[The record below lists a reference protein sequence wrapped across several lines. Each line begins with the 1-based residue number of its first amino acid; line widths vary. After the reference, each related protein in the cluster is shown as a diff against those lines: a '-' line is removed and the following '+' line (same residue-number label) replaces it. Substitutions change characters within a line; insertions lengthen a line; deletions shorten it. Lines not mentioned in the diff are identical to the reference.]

1 MFNQNLIGT
10 RLGQY
15 EITGRLGEGGM
26 GAVFRARQAKLDRE
40 VALKILP
47 GTLAA
52 QPGYLERF
60 EREARAVAALEH
72 PAIVPIYDYGT
83 ENGITY
89 LAIRLLDGGTL
100 ENRLEHSKTL
110 PALDETAN
118 LIERLASAL
127 EYAHS
132 RGIVHRDI
140 KPSNVLFDHSGE
152 PYLGDFGIAA
162 VYANESAQ
170 TGTGQ
175 LIGTPNFIAPEVWS
189 SQQVTPATDQ
199 YALAVMAFRLLTGR
213 LPFEGTG
220 VFDVGLKH
228 INEPPPS
235 ASAFRGELPRQV
247 DAVLKQALAKQP
259 DARYPSVR
267 EFAFALKTALGG
279 TVTGNVSKTGFFT
292 APLPASQPISSY
304 GSEQAGYGFGGQMP
318 APSTSTPSPAVRM
331 PTATPAPSYAAQP
344 SYAPAKRGGSPF
356 LLIAGAVI
364 VLLVIV
370 VVILPLIG
378 IQIGPREMFYV
389 LPVLVG
395 AGGGFIVLRSI
406 SQRSTT
412 PSHSIKPVDQRVRES
427 TSTPSD
433 TITAAPI
440 PTPQPVTPVTQ
451 VTPVEQ
457 PQIRPI
463 FSLQEGEKL
472 GRYELQK
479 RLDKGEKSR
488 VYHGFDSEMER
499 DVAVK
504 ILSAADPRHTQRF
517 QQEIRILSKLHHPHI
532 IPFFDS
538 GAESG
543 LIYMVMP
550 MLEGGTLKE
559 RMTGS
564 PMSPA
569 QVVSVVTHIAG
580 ALDYLHLKGIIHRDL
595 KASNIMFDAHD
606 NTYIVDFGI
615 AKLTQDEGLN
625 LTRAGD
631 VVGTPY
637 YIPPEQWI
645 GDAITPASDQYSFAV
660 MVFQMLTGRL
670 PFEGKEGFGIEMM
683 HKHVYDPAPFPS
695 EFNPALPKAVDAVLL
710 RALAK
715 RPSSRYAS
723 VTEFAIALQAAF
735 AEQGATSAAVLA
747 TTGHVFISYSRT
759 DQPYARKLADH
770 INTHELIAWIDDQ
783 IDYGERWFREI
794 TKAIQ
799 DSAAVVVIMTPDA
812 ENSTWVER
820 EILIAQRENK
830 PILPLL
836 LKGRGFAMFINIQY
850 VDASGEVLPGDDFFT
865 RLRRM
870 MDA

>member
-1 MFNQNLIGT
+1 MFGQNLIGT
-10 RLGQY
+10 KLGQY
-15 EITGRLGEGGM
+15 EITGTLGAGGM
-26 GAVFRARQAKLDRE
+26 GAVYRARQANLGRE

-52 QPGYLERF
+52 QPGYLEAF
-60 EREARAVAALEH
+60 EREARAIAALEH
-72 PAIVPIYDYGT
+72 PSIIPIYDYGT
-83 ENGITY
+83 QNGVTY
-89 LAIRLLDGGTL
+89 LAIRLLNGGTL
-100 ENRLEHSKTL
+100 EQRLNRAKRPPSF
-110 PALDETAN
+110 DETAR

-127 EYAHS
+127 DYAHS
-132 RGIVHRDI
+132 QGIVHRDI
-140 KPSNVLFDHSGE
+140 KPSNVLFDQSGE

-162 VYANESAQ
+162 VYSNESAL

-175 LIGTPNFIAPEVWS
+175 LVGTPNFIAPEVWS

-199 YALAVMAFRLLTGR
+199 YALGVMAFRLLTGR

-235 ASAFRGELPRQV
+235 ASALRRGLPPEV
-247 DAVLKQALAKQP
+247 DAVLKRALAKQP
-259 DARYPSVR
+259 TARYSSVR
-267 EFAFALKTALGG
+267 EFAAALKAALTGI
-279 TVTGNVSKTGFFT
+279 VTRDEPTTRFFT
-292 APLPASQPISSY
+292 ESLPEPIGGLEVEEKEKTQYPRLQPQARPAPAYYPAAPLPRTATAKSGGSPLLLIAAVVAILLFIVFVLLPPIGLRLGPPEIVIVAGLLLIGAGGVVAVRRFTQRSVAPLDAYKPSLSQMPDKTDTMT
-304 GSEQAGYGFGGQMP
+304 APVVTPAAP
-318 APSTSTPSPAVRM
+318 APSPTPIIDAL
-331 PTATPAPSYAAQP
+331 QP
-344 SYAPAKRGGSPF
+344 S
-356 LLIAGAVI
+356 
-364 VLLVIV
+364 
-370 VVILPLIG
+370 
-378 IQIGPREMFYV
+378 
-389 LPVLVG
+389 
-395 AGGGFIVLRSI
+395 
-406 SQRSTT
+406 
-412 PSHSIKPVDQRVRES
+412 
-427 TSTPSD
+427 
-433 TITAAPI
+433 
-440 PTPQPVTPVTQ
+440 
-451 VTPVEQ
+451 
-457 PQIRPI
+457 IRPI
-463 FSLQEGEKL
+463 FTLQEGEKL
-472 GRYELQK
+472 GRYELRK

-488 VYHGFDSEMER
+488 VYHSLDSEMER

-504 ILSAADPRHTQRF
+504 ILSAAEPRHTQRF
-517 QQEIRILSKLHHPHI
+517 QQEIKILSKLHHPHI

-538 GAESG
+538 GTDSG

-550 MLEGGTLKE
+550 LLEGGTLKE
-559 RMTGS
+559 RMNDK

-569 QVVSVVTHIAG
+569 QVVPLVTHIAG

-606 NTYIVDFGI
+606 NSYLVDFGI
-615 AKLTQDEGLN
+615 AKVTQEAGLN

-683 HKHVYDPAPFPS
+683 HKHVYDPAPSPS
-695 EFNPALPKAVDAVLL
+695 EFNPNLSKSVDAVLL

-723 VTEFAIALQAAF
+723 VTEFAAALQAAF
-735 AEQGATSAAVLA
+735 TGQTAIPVPDDAA
-747 TTGHVFISYSRT
+747 TTGHIFISYSRT

-770 INTHELIAWIDDQ
+770 INAHGLTAWIDDQ

-830 PILPLL
+830 PILPVLL
-836 LKGRGFAMFINIQY
+836 NGRGFAMFINIQY
-850 VDASGEVLPGDDFFT
+850 VDVSGEILPGDDFFT

-870 MDA
+870 IG

>member
-1 MFNQNLIGT
+1 MFGQNLIGT
-10 RLGQY
+10 KLGQY
-15 EITGRLGEGGM
+15 EIIGQLGQGGM
-26 GAVFRARQAKLDRE
+26 GAVYRARQASLGRDI
-40 VALKILP
+40 ALKILP
-47 GTLAA
+47 GTLAV
-52 QPGYLERF
+52 QPGYLEQF
-60 EREARAVAALEH
+60 EHEARAVAALEH
-72 PAIVPIYDYGT
+72 PSIVPIYDYGT
-83 ENGITY
+83 ENGISY

-100 ENRLEHSKTL
+100 ENRLERAKQL
-110 PALDETAN
+110 PSFDETAN
-118 LIERLASAL
+118 LIDRLASAL
-127 EYAHS
+127 DYAHS
-132 RGIVHRDI
+132 QNIVHRDI
-140 KPSNVLFDHSGE
+140 KPSNVLFDRSGE

-175 LIGTPNFIAPEVWS
+175 LVGTPNYIAPEVWS

-199 YALAVMAFRLLTGR
+199 YALGVMVFRLLTGR
-213 LPFEGTG
+213 LPYEGTG

-235 ASAFRGELPRQV
+235 ASALRHDLPVEV
-247 DAVLKQALAKQP
+247 DAVLKRALAKQP
-259 DARYPSVR
+259 TERYASVR
-267 EFAFALKTALGG
+267 DFAAALKAALGG
-279 TVTGNVSKTGFFT
+279 AVTLDARKTGFFT
-292 APLPASQPISSY
+292 APLPAT
-304 GSEQAGYGFGGQMP
+304 SETIADYDVLPRQVQAPRPSAP
-318 APSTSTPSPAVRM
+318 AAPA
-331 PTATPAPSYAAQP
+331 AA
-344 SYAPAKRGGSPF
+344 YAPAKRGGSPF

-364 VLLVIV
+364 ILLVIV
-370 VVILPLIG
+370 FVILPPMGLQAGPAELFIFIVPVLIG
-378 IQIGPREMFYV
+378 V
-389 LPVLVG
+389 
-395 AGGGFIVLRSI
+395 GGFTAVRWL

-412 PSHSIKPVDQRVRES
+412 PTSTAKPIEQRLGAS
-427 TSTPSD
+427 TSSD

-440 PTPQPVTPVTQ
+440 VAPPPPAQSVSPIT
-451 VTPVEQ
+451 EQ
-457 PQIRPI
+457 PLRAI

-472 GRYELQK
+472 SRYELRS

-488 VYHGFDSEMER
+488 VYHSFDPEMER

-517 QQEIRILSKLHHPHI
+517 QQEIKILSKLHHPHI

-538 GAESG
+538 GSESG

-550 MLEGGTLKE
+550 MLDGGTLKE
-559 RMTGS
+559 RMNGKAM
-564 PMSPA
+564 PAA
-569 QVVSVVTHIAG
+569 QVIPVVSHIAG

-595 KASNIMFDAHD
+595 KASNIMFDAQD

-695 EFNPALPKAVDAVLL
+695 EFNPSLPKAVDAVLL
-710 RALAK
+710 KALAK
-715 RPSSRYAS
+715 RPSSRYTS
-723 VTEFAIALQAAF
+723 VTEFAVALQTAF
-735 AEQGATSAAVLA
+735 AEQSAVSAAVLA

-770 INTHELIAWIDDQ
+770 INTHGLIAWIDDQ

-836 LKGRGFAMFINIQY
+836 LNGRGFAMFINIQY
-850 VDASGEVLPGDDFFT
+850 VDVNGEIMPGDDFFT

-870 MDA
+870 MDV

>member
-1 MFNQNLIGT
+1 MFSQDLIGT

-26 GAVFRARQAKLDRE
+26 GAVFRARQANLNRE

-52 QPGYLERF
+52 QPGYLARF

-175 LIGTPNFIAPEVWS
+175 LVGTPNFIAPEVWS

-220 VFDVGLKH
+220 VFDIGLKH

-235 ASAFRGELPRQV
+235 ASALRGELPRQV
-247 DAVLKQALAKQP
+247 DVVLKQALAKQP
-259 DARYPSVR
+259 DERYPSVR
-267 EFAFALKTALGG
+267 EFASALKTALGG
-279 TVTGNVSKTGFFT
+279 TVTGSVSKTGFFT
-292 APLPASQPISSY
+292 APLPTTAEEVEKKI
-304 GSEQAGYGFGGQMP
+304 EIRVGQ
-318 APSTSTPSPAVRM
+318 APSPRPAAPSVPMPSVR
-331 PTATPAPSYAAQP
+331 PAPSYAAQP

-370 VVILPLIG
+370 FVILPLIG
-378 IQIGPREMFYV
+378 LQTGPREMFIFIV
-389 LPVLVG
+389 PVLIGV
-395 AGGGFIVLRSI
+395 GGFTAVRWL
-406 SQRSTT
+406 SQRS
-412 PSHSIKPVDQRVRES
+412 SHRNNVVEERLGEF
-427 TSTPSD
+427 TPSD

-440 PTPQPVTPVTQ
+440 PTPQPVTPVTP
-451 VTPVEQ
+451 VTLVEQ

-559 RMTGS
+559 RMTGG

-569 QVVSVVTHIAG
+569 QVVSVVTHIAA

-695 EFNPALPKAVDAVLL
+695 EFNPALPKAVDTVLL

-715 RPSSRYAS
+715 RPSSRYTS

-870 MDA
+870 MMDT